1 MSIRSQFE
9 EEIAQVKDEVY
20 AMALRAEEDLAKA
33 ASALKRG
40 DKNLAKEV
48 KKDDEVINAYQLSI
62 EEHCALLIVTQQPVA
77 KDMRW
82 VLTTIRIADEL
93 ERIGDHAV
101 HLAKAAIK
109 LAKVPQQ
116 EAFES
121 LGRMA
126 EQGIQMIRGSIDAYM
141 KLDKDKAYEIAAMD
155 DAIDA
160 EHKKL
165 VSGLLKFLKKN
176 PDKAAIGTKL
186 IQTSGYLERLGDHV
200 TNICEMV
207 LYCAE
212 GRRIE
217 LNR

>member
-9 EEIAQVKDEVY
+9 EEIKQVKDEVY
-20 AMALRAEEDLAKA
+20 AMAIRAEEDLAKA
-33 ASALKRG
+33 ATALKRG
-40 DKNLAKEV
+40 DKKLAKEV
-48 KKDDEVINAYQLSI
+48 KVDDERINAYQLLI
-62 EEHCALLIVTQQPVA
+62 EEQCALLIVTQQPVA

-109 LAKVPQQ
+109 LAKDPQQ

-126 EQGIQMIRGSIDAYM
+126 AQGRLMIRGAADAYM
-141 KLDKDKAYEIAAMD
+141 NLDKQKAYEIASMD
-155 DAIDA
+155 DLIDD
-160 EHKKL
+160 EHKNL

-200 TNICEMV
+200 TNICEMI
-207 LYCAE
+207 LYCID
-212 GRRIE
+212 GRRVE